1 MINLDITQELSQN
14 FLDFSHEANC
24 QRAFA
29 DARDGLKPGQRAALW
44 EMFIKGYSSNKPHV
58 KAAKIS
64 GGTIAT
70 WWPHSS
76 TAVYETF
83 ARMSQNWI
91 NNIPEVDWHGANGS
105 IQISGEPAAD
115 RYCEARLAK
124 STEEGLFQ
132 GIKKKNIP
140 MKLNFS
146 EDEEWPVVL
155 PALYPRLMVNGCQGI
170 GSTVA
175 NNWLPNS
182 LDELAIVIKE
192 YLSTGEI
199 DYNKLAPSFPSGGI
213 IINKDEVSAIYKTG
227 KGKAIVRGRVECK
240 GNLILITELPYQ
252 VYVEP
257 FIEQVRNLV
266 IKEEITGIANILNK
280 SNKKQLLIEIECDG
294 SQNYVLNQ
302 LYSKTDLQKSYSA
315 NQFALVGKTPKLLT
329 FKEYIDI
336 YLAHNYECIKNEYQF
351 DLEKS
356 TKRLEIVKGLVKAL
370 EDIDNIITLI
380 KKSDS
385 SADAIENLINQYQF
399 TQNQAKAIVDMK
411 LGRLAKL
418 EKVELNQ
425 EKKDLLATIENCN
438 NVIGSNEK
446 QKQIYLER
454 FTKFVTKYPNP
465 RKTELTQINLK
476 ASKEEKEIEFVE
488 PERVIVVMT
497 ESGNIKRIPA
507 SSFKTQRRNGK
518 GIKSQND
525 ITSTVLRTNTIDSLM
540 LFSNK
545 GKMYRLL
552 VDNIP
557 AGTNA
562 SPGVPIGSLIQ
573 MEPGEKISVVY
584 SFYRDTDA
592 KYVLFTT
599 AKGYVKKTLLEEY
612 IKTQKKTGV
621 AAIKLEEDDKLVS
634 VNLIKEEPI
643 ILVTKHGQVIHFKT
657 DLINPI
663 GRVARGVKGITLK
676 ENDEVVSCLPIRHSG
691 DDLAIFTRVGEVK
704 KTPIKEY
711 PLTARAG
718 KGVLCASKNSEV
730 AAAIMVSDEDSILVC
745 GDKTSICVAA
755 TDIPLLGRTSV
766 GNLVIKGN
774 HIVSVTKA

>member
-132 GIKKKNIP
+132 GIKKKNVP

-199 DYNKLAPSFPSGGI
+199 DYTKLAPSFPSGGI

-257 FIEQVRNLV
+257 FIEQVRNLA

-336 YLAHNYECIKNEYQF
+336 YLTHNYECIKNEYQF

-356 TKRLEIVKGLVKAL
+356 TKRLEIVEGLVKAL

-385 SADAIENLINQYQF
+385 STNAIENLMNQYQF

-425 EKKDLLATIENCN
+425 EKEDLLATIENCN

-454 FTKFVTKYPNP
+454 FTKFVAKYPNP

-488 PERVIVVMT
+488 PEKVIVMMT
-497 ESGNIKRIPA
+497 ENGNIKRIPA
-507 SSFKTQRRNGK
+507 SSYRQQRKNGK
-518 GIKSQND
+518 GIKSQSD
-525 ITSTVLRTNTIDSLM
+525 ITSTVIRTNTIDNLM
-540 LFSNK
+540 IFTNK
-545 GKMYRLL
+545 GKMYKLL

-557 AGTNA
+557 QGTNA
-562 SPGVPIGSLIQ
+562 SAGVPIGSLIQ
-573 MEPGEKISVVY
+573 MEPSEKATIVY
-584 SFYRDTDA
+584 SIYRDTDA
-592 KYVLFTT
+592 KYLLFATK
-599 AKGYVKKTLLEEY
+599 KGLMKRTSIEEY
-612 IKTQKKTGV
+612 TKTQKKCGILAT
-621 AAIKLEEDDKLVS
+621 KLNDDDELAS
-634 VNLIKEEPI
+634 INLIKDENLLI
-643 ILVTKHGQVIHFKT
+643 ITKNGMAVKIKSTDISEYGKT
-657 DLINPI
+657 AKGL
-663 GRVARGVKGITLK
+663 KGITFK
-676 ENDEVVSCLPIRHSG
+676 EPSDEVIAVLPIR
-691 DDLAIFTRVGEVK
+691 DEQDCLATFSHNGEAK
-704 KTPIKEY
+704 KTALSEFPVQG
-711 PLTARAG
+711 RAT
-718 KGVLCASKNSEV
+718 KGLICHKGEV
-730 AAAIMVSDEDSILVC
+730 AAAVLINDNDSLLVC
-745 GDKTSICVAA
+745 GDKTSICISAK
-755 TDIPLLGRTSV
+755 DIVSLGRATA
-766 GNLVIKGN
+766 GNLVIKSS
-774 HIVSVTKA
+774 HIQSVTKV

>member
-1 MINLDITQELSQN
+1 MINLDIAQELSQN

-105 IQISGEPAAD
+105 VQISGEPAAD

-132 GIKKKNIP
+132 GIKKKNVP

-146 EDEEWPVVL
+146 EDEEWPIVL
-155 PALYPRLMVNGCQGI
+155 PALYPRLMVNGCQGV

-182 LDELAIVIKE
+182 LDELAVIIKE

-227 KGKAIVRGRVECK
+227 KGKAIVRGKVECK

-315 NQFALVGKTPKLLT
+315 NQFALVDKTPRLLT

-336 YLAHNYECIKNEYQF
+336 YLAHNYECIKKEYQF

-356 TKRLEIVKGLVKAL
+356 TKRLEIVEGLVKAL

-385 SADAIENLINQYQF
+385 SANAIENLMKQYQF

-411 LGRLAKL
+411 LGRLARL

-425 EKKDLLATIENCN
+425 EKEDLLTTIENCN

-454 FTKFVTKYPNP
+454 FTDFVTKYPNP

-476 ASKEEKEIEFVE
+476 ASKEEKEIEFIE
-488 PERVIVVMT
+488 PEKVVVILD
-497 ESGNIKRIPA
+497 GANNIKRIPT
-507 SSFKTQRRNGK
+507 SSYKTQNRNSK
-518 GIKSQND
+518 GVKTQKD
-525 ITSTVLRTNTIDSLM
+525 ITKMIIRATTADHLLI
-540 LFSNK
+540 FSNK
-545 GKMYRLL
+545 GKVYKLL
-552 VDNIP
+552 INNIP
-557 AGTNA
+557 QGTNA
-562 SPGVPIGSLIQ
+562 SAGTSAGTLVQ
-573 MEPGEKISVVY
+573 MEPSEKVTTIY
-584 SFYRDTDA
+584 SIYHDSDA
-592 KYVLFTT
+592 KYILFTT
-599 AKGYVKKTLLEEY
+599 KQGLIKRVLLEEY
-612 IKTQKKTGV
+612 SKTQKKTGII
-621 AAIKLEEDDKLVS
+621 ATKLNDNDELAS
-634 VNLIKEEPI
+634 ITLIKDENILI
-643 ILVTKHGQVIHFKT
+643 ITKQGMCVKIKSA
-657 DLINPI
+657 D
-663 GRVARGVKGITLK
+663 VALQSKVGKGTKGITLK
-676 ENDEVVSCLPIRHSG
+676 ENDEVVAVLPIRNEK
-691 DDLAIFTRVGEVK
+691 DDLAIFTRLGEAK
-704 KTPIKEY
+704 KTSLEEY
-711 PLTARAG
+711 PLTNRAC
-718 KGVLCASKNSEV
+718 KGVLCTSKNSEV
-730 AAAIMVSDEDSILVC
+730 AAATLVSDEDSILIC

-755 TDIPLLGRTSV
+755 TDIPSLGRTSV